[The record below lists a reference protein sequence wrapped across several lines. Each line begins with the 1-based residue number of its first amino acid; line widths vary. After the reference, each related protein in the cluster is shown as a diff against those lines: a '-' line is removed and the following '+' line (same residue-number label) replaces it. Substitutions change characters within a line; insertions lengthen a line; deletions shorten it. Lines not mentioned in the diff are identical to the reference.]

1 MQHVPKITGNRDR
14 RVRCQTSHQ
23 NKVSA
28 YTCLELNCRK
38 KNKNPLAT
46 TKALKD
52 AWEAVRSMR
61 TGGNCPMA
69 MADCQ
74 CQWHMMGVEKR
85 FKIAIIFLSFIPLL
99 AFSSYLHT
107 GKKTYEVNTS
117 FWVPYYS
124 WNAKILIFKLQGQ
137 YRTMLKPS
145 LRDRAPRCNSIC
157 CASSRFRF

>member
-1 MQHVPKITGNRDR
+1 MSNFAPKQSFSLHMLG
-14 RVRCQTSHQ
+14 
-23 NKVSA
+23 A
-28 YTCLELNCRK
+28 ELQK
-38 KNKNPLAT
+38 KNPLAT
-46 TKALKD
+46 MKALKD

-74 CQWHMMGVEKR
+74 CHWHMMGGEKR
-85 FKIAIIFLSFIPLL
+85 FKIAIIFLSFIPFL

-117 FWVPYYS
+117 SWVPYYS

-137 YRTMLKPS
+137 YHTMLKPS
-145 LRDRAPRCNSIC
+145 LRDRAPRYNSVC
-157 CASSRFRF
+157 CASSQFRF